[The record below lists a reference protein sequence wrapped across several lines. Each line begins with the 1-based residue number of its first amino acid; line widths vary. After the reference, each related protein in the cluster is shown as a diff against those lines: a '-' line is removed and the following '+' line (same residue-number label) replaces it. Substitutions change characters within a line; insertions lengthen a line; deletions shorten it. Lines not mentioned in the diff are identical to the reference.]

1 MDALWRFIL
10 FWYCYVLFELQKNV
24 KMKFQAYDETTI
36 RNLQIQIT
44 AKELLHDGRLTLPQ
58 YKESKKAFPINFK
71 QGNLFVRVGLF
82 LFTSLCI
89 GFSILLIMWMT
100 GGIDSGEKSVGSLLL
115 FFGVTLA
122 VLNEYFIRERQ
133 WYRQG
138 SDNAFCYAVII
149 CLSTSFSI
157 LLGLK
162 TGTPISVLVTLLMTI
177 AAVRYG
183 DPLLAFGAF
192 YGLIYAF
199 LFAFDATEMP
209 QMVLPFVCAATSLA
223 VYFFA
228 KNGLKK
234 VDWFYWEDCF
244 KVLEIAGLAGFYG
257 FINYNVVD
265 MLLHNDPEVSIP
277 KPFNFIFAFLT
288 AVVPLVYLAY
298 GILKKDRILWILG
311 GLGIVASILTYRIYH
326 SIMPLEWA
334 LTLAGIVLLA
344 LAIILMQYLKTPHN
358 GFSYEPKRQKNN
370 ALESLIVSQ
379 LLHQTPSNTEGGIE
393 YGGGD
398 FGGGGASGEF

>member
-10 FWYCYVLFELQKNV
+10 FWCCYVLFELQKNV
-24 KMKFQAYDETTI
+24 KMKFQAYDEATI
-36 RNLQIQIT
+36 KNLQIQIA
-44 AKELLHDGRLTLPQ
+44 AKELLQDGLLTLPQ

-82 LFTSLCI
+82 LFTSLCV
-89 GFSILLIMWMT
+89 GFSILLFMWLK
-100 GGIDSGEKSVGSLLL
+100 GGIDSGEKSMGGLLL
-115 FFGVTLA
+115 FFGVSLT
-122 VLNEYFIRERQ
+122 VLNEYFIRERH

-138 SDNAFCYAVII
+138 SDNALCYASLL
-149 CLSTSFSI
+149 CLGISFSI
-157 LLGLK
+157 LMNIKNETL
-162 TGTPISVLVTLLMTI
+162 IAFMATLLMTI

-244 KVLEIAGLAGFYG
+244 MVLEIAGLAGFYG

-265 MLLHNDPEVSIP
+265 ILLHNDPEVSISM
-277 KPFNFIFAFLT
+277 PFNFIFALLT

-334 LTLAGIVLLA
+334 LTLAGIILLA
-344 LAIILMQYLKTPHN
+344 LAIILMQYLKTPRN
-358 GFSYEPKRQKNN
+358 GFSYEPERHRNN

-398 FGGGGASGEF
+398 FGGGGASGDY